1 MERDDVLERLQLNRT
16 EWEALGVASLSV
28 FGSVARGEARPDSD
42 VDILVSFSKPVGLI
56 EFIHLQQYLT
66 DLLGRPVDLATEDAL
81 RPTMRPQILEDA
93 IHA

>member
-42 VDILVSFSKPVGLI
+42 VDILVSFAKPVGLI